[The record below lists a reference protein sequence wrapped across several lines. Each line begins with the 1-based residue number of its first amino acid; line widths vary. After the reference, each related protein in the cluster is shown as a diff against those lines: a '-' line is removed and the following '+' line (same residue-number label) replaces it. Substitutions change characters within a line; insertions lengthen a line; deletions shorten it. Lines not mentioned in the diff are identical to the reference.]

1 LDGVTFAEVSAAPF
15 QAAIFKSI
23 EEVIGFNDTS
33 ITMLVVSEGTSGRK
47 MLSMLSVT
55 YSISLIS
62 RLTSQEVLRQLQAA
76 IDSGVFL
83 TSLRINSGYALGK
96 PTATSLTL
104 AAPSLEPTLAPTGA
118 PQVSTGKK
126 RQSIRLLPFAHLYVR
141 ACVRA
146 CALKAHMRVSSF
158 SPR

>member
-1 LDGVTFAEVSAAPF
+1 VSAAPF

-141 ACVRA
+141 AC
-146 CALKAHMRVSSF
+146 ALKAHMRVSSF